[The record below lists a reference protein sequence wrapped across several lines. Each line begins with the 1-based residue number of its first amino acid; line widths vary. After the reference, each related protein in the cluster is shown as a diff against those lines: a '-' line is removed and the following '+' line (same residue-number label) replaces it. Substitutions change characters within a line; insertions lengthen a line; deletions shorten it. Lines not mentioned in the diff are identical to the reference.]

1 LFSLR
6 SEKPVG
12 GNFLNA
18 ILVQP
23 TILRGAAMP
32 RKATPKDAELIMQ
45 LYNLRREPEMRKAR
59 DWWLVKFWPTCAED
73 FTQHA
78 FAMGT
83 QENNWIRQVG
93 GYWGMASAFVLS
105 GALNTDL
112 FLQPSV
118 SGEMFFIFAK
128 VHPFLKELR
137 EQIGDPLLFLNVETV
152 IQSTKFGRDR
162 FKFVLARVTAA
173 KAKMAAPKS

>member
-1 LFSLR
+1 
-6 SEKPVG
+6 
-12 GNFLNA
+12 
-18 ILVQP
+18 
-23 TILRGAAMP
+23 MP
-32 RKATPKDAELIMQ
+32 KKATPKDAELIMQ

-59 DWWLVKFWPTCAED
+59 DWWLTKFWPTRPED

-93 GYWGMASAFVLS
+93 GYWSMASAFVLS
-105 GALNTDL
+105 GALNADL
-112 FLQPSV
+112 FLQPAV

-137 EQIGDPLLFLNVETV
+137 EQIADPHLFVNIEKV
-152 IQSTKFGRDR
+152 IHSTKFGRER
-162 FKFVLARVTAA
+162 LKFVLARVNAA
-173 KAKMAAPKS
+173 KAKMSAPKP